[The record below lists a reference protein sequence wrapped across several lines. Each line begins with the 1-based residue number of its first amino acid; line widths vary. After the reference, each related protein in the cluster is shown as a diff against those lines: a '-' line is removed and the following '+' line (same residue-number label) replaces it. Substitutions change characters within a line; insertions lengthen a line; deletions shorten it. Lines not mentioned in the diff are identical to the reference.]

1 MIWFILQDALLGLGV
16 FMFVIGIRPYFER
29 LLCR

>member
-1 MIWFILQDALLGLGV
+1 MIWLILQDALLGLGV
-16 FMFVIGIRPYFER
+16 FMFVIGIRPYVER